1 MRTQPPFARRVFCH
15 SVDAFGVREPWA
27 ANARDP
33 ASSYVPLNP
42 NKKTITKRSR
52 QRVREDGACLPRLYR
67 HPALLTFKALQ
78 GRALRLQPQTLAC
91 VRGSSQRAVQEN
103 HRVSAAVLREVELK
117 PGRHAGRHK
126 PAPQP
131 VPALELSRAKFGRG
145 EGDECVRRPGGGAA
159 AVDAPAARNVVVF
172 GCEDARI
179 VSDTP
184 LIFAG
189 CATWTREVVT
199 IDVMSAASERTVFT

>member
-1 MRTQPPFARRVFCH
+1 VRTQPPFARRVFCR

-42 NKKTITKRSR
+42 IKKTITKRSR

-117 PGRHAGRHK
+117 RGRHAGRHK

-145 EGDECVRRPGGGAA
+145 A

-199 IDVMSAASERTVFT
+199 MDVMSAASERTVFT

>member
-1 MRTQPPFARRVFCH
+1 MAAMLGGTNLPPSQC
-15 SVDAFGVREPWA
+15 
-27 ANARDP
+27 
-33 ASSYVPLNP
+33 
-42 NKKTITKRSR
+42 
-52 QRVREDGACLPRLYR
+52 
-67 HPALLTFKALQ
+67 
-78 GRALRLQPQTLAC
+78 RA
-91 VRGSSQRAVQEN
+91 
-103 HRVSAAVLREVELK
+103 
-117 PGRHAGRHK
+117 
-126 PAPQP
+126 
-131 VPALELSRAKFGRG
+131 ALELSRAKFWRG

-199 IDVMSAASERTVFT
+199 IGVMSAGSQRTVFT

>member
-1 MRTQPPFARRVFCH
+1 M
-15 SVDAFGVREPWA
+15 REPWA

-42 NKKTITKRSR
+42 NKKTITERSR
-52 QRVREDGACLPRLYR
+52 QRVREDGAYLPRLYR

-117 PGRHAGRHK
+117 RGRHAGRHK

-145 EGDECVRRPGGGAA
+145 EGDEYVRRPGGGAA
-159 AVDAPAARNVVVF
+159 TVDAPAARNVVVF

-184 LIFAG
+184 LRQSPIG
-189 CATWTREVVT
+189 TEK
-199 IDVMSAASERTVFT
+199 